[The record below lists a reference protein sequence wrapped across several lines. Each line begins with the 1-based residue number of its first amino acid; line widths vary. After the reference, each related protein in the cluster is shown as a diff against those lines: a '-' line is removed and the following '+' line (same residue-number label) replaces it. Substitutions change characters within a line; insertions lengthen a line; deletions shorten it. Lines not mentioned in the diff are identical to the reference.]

1 MDALF
6 VFTRFPQA
14 GCTKTRL
21 IPALGERGAA
31 DLQKQMTE
39 YLLDR
44 LTVATH
50 PSLSMQVHFAGG
62 TTAQMEAWIGSRFQ
76 LVPQAGGDLGDR
88 LIAAFK
94 QGFTSGLSKI
104 IIIGSDCPSLEKEKI
119 SEAIALLDTHDAVIG
134 PATDGGYYLIGLNQ
148 QRPFLFENI
157 PWSTQQVLE
166 KTKAIATHHRLSVAL
181 LDTLSDI
188 DMPEDLPLW
197 YALQSV

>member
-1 MDALF
+1 
-6 VFTRFPQA
+6 
-14 GCTKTRL
+14 
-21 IPALGERGAA
+21 
-31 DLQKQMTE
+31 
-39 YLLDR
+39 
-44 LTVATH
+44 
-50 PSLSMQVHFAGG
+50 MQVHFAGG